1 MPLVIKGSSSGQVTV
16 DVPAAAGTNT
26 LTFPAATGDIITN
39 KTAGTIIQV
48 VNTVSSAVAT
58 GTTVFTY
65 SNTIPNNS
73 QGDEYMTLAITP
85 TNSSNKLFIQIVA
98 FMASTATNA
107 AMNGALYQDSTSNA
121 LAATVSPKNNANGA
135 PTILTLNHFMAAGTT
150 SETTF
155 KFRGGNAN
163 SGTTSF
169 NGISGSVTFGAIPKS
184 SITITEIAV

>member
-26 LTFPAATGDIITN
+26 LTFPAATGNIITN

-58 GTTVFTY
+58 STTVFSY
-65 SNTIPNNS
+65 ANTIPDNS
-73 QGDEYMTLAITP
+73 QGAEFMTLAITP

-98 FMASTATNA
+98 FMASTNTNA
-107 AMNGALYQDSTSNA
+107 AMNGALYQDSTANA
-121 LAATVSPKNNANGA
+121 LAAIVSAKNNANGA
-135 PTILTLNHFMAAGTT
+135 PSILTLNHFMDAGTT

-155 KFRGGNAN
+155 KFRGGNAG

-169 NGISGSVTFGAIPKS
+169 NGISGSIAFGAITKS